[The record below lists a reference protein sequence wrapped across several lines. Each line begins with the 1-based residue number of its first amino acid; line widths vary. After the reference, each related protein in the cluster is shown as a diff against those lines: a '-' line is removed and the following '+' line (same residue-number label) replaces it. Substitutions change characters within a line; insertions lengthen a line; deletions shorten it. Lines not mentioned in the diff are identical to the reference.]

1 MATTNKNTM
10 AVFGENYVQT
20 QVLSENG
27 AVKYKLSAAASNTNS
42 VPDSPYL
49 MLNDNALGS
58 QTFERGLNVRVINT
72 VTGAVTDSKI
82 FDLVN
87 AGGAATAFITYM
99 NQLTPGLLAVIISA
113 KEMKSESSVDAWFAS
128 AASANWP
135 GAGKLQR
142 FPKTSYVAFY
152 SAVEQCVIQ
161 ESVFFNDNIV
171 KEDSRAK
178 LEVVYDKL
186 NDIGAT
192 GFTKRAIYD
201 SATYSSSTLYEF
213 KRYPTEELITPI
225 SGFGNTQDARCFLCL
240 DMYASTDLINQ
251 GLTCRA
257 SLRWFNGQSLVSSTT
272 IEVPVQYAGYWYR
285 YERFIEVP
293 NGADGYTLVISRYP
307 QKTDATGEASVRN
320 VVLTRVSRAETT
332 MTANAAFGVNGIRMN
347 TLHDDSSEYML
358 ELPDTKTDQTGS
370 IYGNDFREFEK
381 SY

>member
-87 AGGAATAFITYM
+87 AGGAATAFTTYM

-152 SAVEQCVIQ
+152 SAIEKCIIQ
-161 ESVFFNDNIV
+161 EAVIFNDNIV

-178 LEVVYDKL
+178 LEVVYDVL
-186 NDIGAT
+186 SDIGAT

-201 SATYSSSTLYEF
+201 STEYSSSTLYEF
-213 KRYPTEELITPI
+213 KRYPTDDLITPI
-225 SGFGNTQDARCFLCL
+225 SGFGSTTDARCFLCL
-240 DMYASTDLINQ
+240 DMLASQELVDQ

-257 SLRWFNGQSLVSSTT
+257 SLRWFKGQTLLSSTT
-272 IEVPVQYAGYWYR
+272 IEVPTAYAGYWAR
-285 YERFIEVP
+285 YERFINVP
-293 NGADGYTLVISRYP
+293 NDADGYTLVLSRYP
-307 QKTDATGEASVRN
+307 QSSTATGSASVRN

-347 TLHDDSSEYML
+347 TLNDGSSSYML
-358 ELPDTKTDQTGS
+358 ELPDTKTDQTGN
-370 IYGNDFREFEK
+370 IYGNDFKEFDK